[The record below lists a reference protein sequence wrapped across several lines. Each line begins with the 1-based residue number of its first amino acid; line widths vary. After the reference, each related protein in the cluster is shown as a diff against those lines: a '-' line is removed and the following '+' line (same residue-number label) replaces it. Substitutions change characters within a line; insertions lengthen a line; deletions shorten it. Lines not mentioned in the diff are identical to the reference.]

1 LLHRPEFRHGEDAHS
16 LMSVAQPEPVYPA
29 RQLHLQL
36 PVVPEIVPRPL
47 LQYSRPL
54 LPLSLAVLVATHE
67 LAVWH
72 VEPE

>member
-1 LLHRPEFRHGEDAHS
+1 LLQVALFRHGDDAHS

-29 RQLHLQL
+29 LQLHLQL
-36 PVVPEIVPRPL
+36 PVVPEIEPRPL
-47 LQYSRPL
+47 TQYSRPL
-54 LPLSLAVLVATHE
+54 LPLSLAVPVATHE

>member
-1 LLHRPEFRHGEDAHS
+1 LLQVALFRHGDDAHS
-16 LMSVAQPEPVYPA
+16 LMSVGQPEPEYPA